1 MPLIVDK
8 EAIREEILMAFQRC
22 IEKKPLM
29 NVSLRDIAAEAGMS
43 HPKLLNYF
51 GSKEELI
58 LSYVRY
64 IREFMSE
71 KCKQWFEEH
80 DRADYDSNLAYMNAF
95 MSYVARGK
103 VGENRPNATTQTY
116 VLAHYDERV
125 AELIREEFAEW
136 RRVMEQ
142 CLKNIYG
149 ESVGRREAE
158 GMMILIAGTF
168 ICNYNDALTGDISDD
183 ILGSFR
189 RLLLPQGDSI

>member
-71 KCKQWFEEH
+71 KCKQWFAEH
-80 DRADYDSNLAYMNAF
+80 DRADYESNLAYMNAF

-103 VGENRPNATTQTY
+103 VGEKRPNATTQTY
-116 VLAHYDERV
+116 VLAHYNERV

-189 RLLLPQGDSI
+189 RLLLLP

>member
-80 DRADYDSNLAYMNAF
+80 DRADYESNLAYMNAF

-189 RLLLPQGDSI
+189 RLLLLP

>member
-43 HPKLLNYF
+43 QPKLLNYF

-71 KCKQWFEEH
+71 KCKQWFAEH
-80 DRADYDSNLAYMNAF
+80 DRADYESNLAYMNAF

-189 RLLLPQGDSI
+189 RLLLLP

>member
-1 MPLIVDK
+1 
-8 EAIREEILMAFQRC
+8 
-22 IEKKPLM
+22 
-29 NVSLRDIAAEAGMS
+29 
-43 HPKLLNYF
+43 
-51 GSKEELI
+51 
-58 LSYVRY
+58 
-64 IREFMSE
+64 MSE
-71 KCKQWFEEH
+71 KCKQWFAEH
-80 DRADYDSNLAYMNAF
+80 DRADYESNLAYMNAF

-189 RLLLPQGDSI
+189 RLLLLP

>member
-71 KCKQWFEEH
+71 KCKQWFAEH
-80 DRADYDSNLAYMNAF
+80 DRADYESTLAYMNAF

-189 RLLLPQGDSI
+189 RLLLLP

>member
-71 KCKQWFEEH
+71 KCKQWFAEH
-80 DRADYDSNLAYMNAF
+80 DRADYESNLAYMNAF

-116 VLAHYDERV
+116 VLAHFDERV
-125 AELIREEFAEW
+125 AELLREEFAEW
-136 RRVMEQ
+136 RWVMEQ

-189 RLLLPQGDSI
+189 RLLLLP

>member
-136 RRVMEQ
+136 RRVMGQ

-189 RLLLPQGDSI
+189 RLLLLP

>member
-71 KCKQWFEEH
+71 KCKQWFAEH
-80 DRADYDSNLAYMNAF
+80 DRADYESNLAYMNAF

-149 ESVGRREAE
+149 ESVGLREAE

-189 RLLLPQGDSI
+189 RLLLLP

>member
-71 KCKQWFEEH
+71 KCKQWFAEH
-80 DRADYDSNLAYMNAF
+80 DRADYESNLAYMNAF

-125 AELIREEFAEW
+125 AELIREEFAVW

-189 RLLLPQGDSI
+189 RLLLLP

>member
-22 IEKKPLM
+22 IDKKPLM

-71 KCKQWFEEH
+71 KCKQWFAEH
-80 DRADYDSNLAYMNAF
+80 DRADYESNLAYMNAF

-158 GMMILIAGTF
+158 GMMILIAGTCL
-168 ICNYNDALTGDISDD
+168 CNYHDALTGDISDD

-189 RLLLPQGDSI
+189 RLLLLP

>member
-29 NVSLRDIAAEAGMS
+29 NVSLRDIAAEADMS

-71 KCKQWFEEH
+71 KCKQWFAEH
-80 DRADYDSNLAYMNAF
+80 DRADYESNLAYMNAF

-125 AELIREEFAEW
+125 AELIHEEFAEW

-189 RLLLPQGDSI
+189 RLLLLP

>member
-71 KCKQWFEEH
+71 KCKQWFAEH
-80 DRADYDSNLAYMNAF
+80 DRADYESNLAYMNAF

-116 VLAHYDERV
+116 VLAHYNERV

-189 RLLLPQGDSI
+189 RLLLLP

>member
-71 KCKQWFEEH
+71 KCKQWFAEH
-80 DRADYDSNLAYMNAF
+80 DRADYESDLAYMNAF

-189 RLLLPQGDSI
+189 RLLLLP

>member
-29 NVSLRDIAAEAGMS
+29 NVSLRDIAAESGMS

-51 GSKEELI
+51 GNKEELI

-71 KCKQWFEEH
+71 KCKQWFAEH
-80 DRADYDSNLAYMNAF
+80 DRADYESNLAYMNAF

-189 RLLLPQGDSI
+189 RLLLLP

>member
-158 GMMILIAGTF
+158 GMMILIAGAF

-189 RLLLPQGDSI
+189 RLLLLP

>member
-71 KCKQWFEEH
+71 KCKQWFAEH
-80 DRADYDSNLAYMNAF
+80 DRADYESNLAYMNAF

-168 ICNYNDALTGDISDD
+168 ICNYNDALTGDIRDD

-189 RLLLPQGDSI
+189 RLLLLP

>member
-71 KCKQWFEEH
+71 KCKQWFAEH
-80 DRADYDSNLAYMNAF
+80 DRADYESNLAYMNAF

-125 AELIREEFAEW
+125 SELIREEFAEW

-189 RLLLPQGDSI
+189 RLLLLP

>member
-189 RLLLPQGDSI
+189 RLLLLP

>member
-22 IEKKPLM
+22 IEKKPIM

-71 KCKQWFEEH
+71 KCKQWFAEH
-80 DRADYDSNLAYMNAF
+80 DRADYESNLAYMNAF

-189 RLLLPQGDSI
+189 RLLLLP

>member
-71 KCKQWFEEH
+71 KCKQWFAEH

-189 RLLLPQGDSI
+189 RLLLLP

>member
-71 KCKQWFEEH
+71 KCKQWFSEH
-80 DRADYDSNLAYMNAF
+80 DRADYESNLAYMNAF

-125 AELIREEFAEW
+125 SELIREEFAEW

-189 RLLLPQGDSI
+189 RLLLLP